1 MAVPLVVQEEQSL
14 QGRGSNRLYCTVG
27 TMLDSRALPIL
38 NIDMYDYHF
47 LSRKFEQM
55 YGYANHM

>member
-1 MAVPLVVQEEQSL
+1 
-14 QGRGSNRLYCTVG
+14 
-27 TMLDSRALPIL
+27 MLDSRALPIL